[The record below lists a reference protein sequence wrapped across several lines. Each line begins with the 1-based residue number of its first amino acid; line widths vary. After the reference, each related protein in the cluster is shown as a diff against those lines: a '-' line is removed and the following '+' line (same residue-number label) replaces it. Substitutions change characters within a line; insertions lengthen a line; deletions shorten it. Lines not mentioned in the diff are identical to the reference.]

1 MPVASGFPL
10 TMAISRT
17 PGVSR
22 STTLIDARPMR
33 KMRTKVAK
41 VLRSTHPKPDRK
53 TAGSAQGG
61 GCGGTTWPRTEAGR
75 AKTAINTRRL
85 NHMYIKMTILETII
99 NFYIITGIILIFE
112 LTIQGYIVDV
122 EGDGYARSLS

>member
-1 MPVASGFPL
+1 MD
-10 TMAISRT
+10 ISLT

-61 GCGGTTWPRTEAGR
+61 GCGGTTWPRTDAGR
-75 AKTAINTRRL
+75 AKTAINTTRRCL
-85 NHMYIKMTILETII
+85 NHIYIKMTILETII
-99 NFYIITGIILIFE
+99 NFYITTGIILIFE
-112 LTIQGYIVDV
+112 LPIQGYIVDV